1 MKNRKTLLLIAALI
15 VLAAIVLVICLKGQ
29 VQTQPTEPQAATTE
43 TPSEPV
49 AAEPPEPLDEDIL
62 MPKVGILD

>member
-1 MKNRKTLLLIAALI
+1 MKNKKLILI
-15 VLAAIVLVICLKGQ
+15 ISLVVVLAAIVLVLCLKGQ
-29 VQTQPTEPQAATTE
+29 VQTQPIEPPAATTE